1 MAVIVDYV
9 KVRHSAVTLLLA
21 RLVFKFL
28 QGYTLCESVNTQDF
42 GWLVKEKPEWKW
54 ELKTTTNFSMPRKP
68 ANQTDKSV
76 ILIIYNLATDTLNRI
91 PKPDVFSVK

>member
-42 GWLVKEKPEWKW
+42 GWLVKEKPE
-54 ELKTTTNFSMPRKP
+54 
-68 ANQTDKSV
+68 
-76 ILIIYNLATDTLNRI
+76 
-91 PKPDVFSVK
+91 